1 MTKPLEHQVAF
12 FNVTIQGITSIFKQ
26 NYNVM
31 KRIISILMLA
41 VIIIACGT
49 KRNNVDQ
56 LEKTVRAA
64 QQIKKEIVIPK
75 SGAVQ
80 LATDV
85 SYLASDDLKGRDT
98 GSKGI
103 AKAATYIQN
112 RFIDLDIAPY
122 QGDYMDNFK
131 VRDTDA
137 FNVVGMIPGTD
148 GELKNEIVVIG
159 AHYDHIGIMKAVAG
173 DSIAN
178 GANDNATGTAA
189 VLAIAE
195 SLKKLD
201 FNRRTVVFA
210 LFSAE
215 EKGLLG
221 SKHLAK
227 RMKDNGDNVVA
238 MINFEMIG
246 TPLVNRPYLAY
257 LTGHDGSNM
266 AQVFNK
272 ANDQLTVTGKLDE
285 AAQFGLFKR
294 SDNYPFFTE
303 FKVPSQTFC
312 TFDFTNFDHYHKVG
326 DEMSEV
332 NSQHMAQVIDA
343 LMPGVLEVVNG
354 EQLKLVSNE

>member
-1 MTKPLEHQVAF
+1 
-12 FNVTIQGITSIFKQ
+12 
-26 NYNVM
+26 M
-31 KRIISILMLA
+31 KRIISLLILT
-41 VIIIACGT
+41 IIIVACGT
-49 KRNNVDQ
+49 KRTKVDQ
-56 LEKTVRAA
+56 LEKTVATA
-64 QQIKKEIVIPK
+64 QQIKKEIEIPK
-75 SGAVQ
+75 SSAVQ
-80 LATDV
+80 LAADV
-85 SYLASDDLKGRDT
+85 SFLASDELKGRDT

-103 AKAATYIQN
+103 ARAATYIQN
-112 RFIDLDIAPY
+112 RFIDLEIAPY
-122 QGDYMDNFK
+122 QGDYMDNFN

-148 GELKNEIVVIG
+148 GDLKNEIVVIG

-189 VLAIAE
+189 VMAIADH
-195 SLKKLD
+195 LKKID

-227 RMKDNGDNVVA
+227 RMKDSGENVVA

-246 TPLVNRPYLAY
+246 TPMVDRPYLAY

-266 AQVFNK
+266 ANVFNK
-272 ANDQLTVTGKLDE
+272 ANDQLIVTGKLDQ

-294 SDNYPFFTE
+294 SDNYPFFTK
-303 FKVPSQTFC
+303 FKVPAQTFC

-332 NSQHMAQVIDA
+332 NSQHMAQVVDA
-343 LMPGVLEVVNG
+343 VMPGVLEVVNG
-354 EQLKLVSNE
+354 NRLKLVSNE

>member
-1 MTKPLEHQVAF
+1 
-12 FNVTIQGITSIFKQ
+12 
-26 NYNVM
+26 M
-31 KRIISILMLA
+31 KKIAYL
-41 VIIIACGT
+41 IIAVAIITACGS
-49 KRNNVDQ
+49 KSSAVDK
-56 LEKTVRAA
+56 LERAVA
-64 QQIKKEIVIPK
+64 TAEYLKKDLNIPK
-75 SGAVQ
+75 SSAVQ
-80 LATDV
+80 LASDV
-85 SYLASDDLKGRDT
+85 AFLASDELKGRDT

-103 AKAATYIQN
+103 ATAASYIQN

-122 QGDYMDNFK
+122 QGDYMDHFK
-131 VRDTDA
+131 MRDTDA
-137 FNVVGMIPGTD
+137 FNVVGMLPGTD
-148 GELKNEIVVIG
+148 GELSKEIIVIG
-159 AHYDHIGIMKAVAG
+159 AHYDHIGIMQAVAG

-189 VLAIAE
+189 VLEIA
-195 SLKKLD
+195 SHLKKID

-227 RMKDNGDNVVA
+227 RMKANGENVVA
-238 MINFEMIG
+238 VLNFEMIG
-246 TPLVNRPYLAY
+246 TPMVDRPYLAY

-266 AQVFNK
+266 AQVFND
-272 ANDQLTVTGKLDE
+272 ANDQLTVTGKLDQ
-285 AAQFGLFKR
+285 AAQFNLFKR

-303 FKVPSQTFC
+303 FNVPSQTFC

-332 NSQHMAQVIDA
+332 NSQHMAQVVDA

-354 EQLKLVSNE
+354 ERLKLTGNE

>member
-1 MTKPLEHQVAF
+1 MKKIVFLV
-12 FNVTIQGITSIFKQ
+12 ITVS
-26 NYNVM
+26 
-31 KRIISILMLA
+31 L
-41 VIIIACGT
+41 IIACGSQ
-49 KRNNVDQ
+49 RNAAVEKM
-56 LEKTVRAA
+56 EKTVATA
-64 QQIKKEIVIPK
+64 QQLKKQINIPK
-75 SGAVQ
+75 SSAVQ

-103 AKAATYIQN
+103 ATAATYIQN

-131 VRDTDA
+131 ARDTDA
-137 FNVVGMIPGTD
+137 FNVVGMLPGTD
-148 GELKNEIVVIG
+148 GELSKEIIVIG
-159 AHYDHIGIMKAVAG
+159 AHYDHIGIMQAVAG

-189 VLAIAE
+189 VLEIA
-195 SLKKLD
+195 SHLKKLD

-227 RMKDNGDNVVA
+227 RMKANGDNVVA
-238 MINFEMIG
+238 VLNFEMIG
-246 TPLVNRPYLAY
+246 TPMVDRPYLAY

-266 AQVFNK
+266 AQVFNG
-272 ANDQLTVTGKLDE
+272 ANDAFTVTGKLDE
-285 AAQFGLFKR
+285 AAKFGLFKR

-303 FKVPSQTFC
+303 FKVPAQTFC

-332 NSQHMAQVIDA
+332 NAQHMAQVVDA
-343 LMPGVLEVVNG
+343 LMPGILEVING
-354 EQLKLVSNE
+354 ERLKLTGNE